1 MNALMQKKKMIASQL
16 QLNLTE
22 GGMRD
27 QAFSMNRT
35 KNDDVA
41 SIIEDYSDDG
51 SEFNAYTGKSI
62 IKNKGAAP
70 STDSI
75 YMNQMFRMGKSPN

>member
-1 MNALMQKKKMIASQL
+1 
-16 QLNLTE
+16 
-22 GGMRD
+22 MRD

-41 SIIEDYSDDG
+41 SILEDYSDDG
-51 SEFNAYTGKSI
+51 SEFNNYTGKSI
-62 IKNKGAAP
+62 IENRGAAP

-75 YMNQMFRMGKSPN
+75 YMN